1 MSTDEDTSQLAL
13 EDGSL
18 SFNDVFTTTA
28 ATPEQPLIASE
39 ITKSLFDPNGVWDF
53 QGTSS
58 LESYNLTT
66 PSNSA
71 SQPDFIPQPWS
82 FQGFE
87 NQPQTTS
94 ATPQSAVSAGINPI
108 NLFSNSSDPNGFVAA
123 ASASAPSEDGRASN
137 ASSRHPVTHPPRYS
151 TSLAPAVEEKL
162 RNIAMPGGLPRHN
175 LHISSP
181 DSSKSETKAGIISSP
196 EDATEHRHESR
207 KRKVSSEPEEDD
219 DGEDEDKP
227 VKKTAHNMIEK
238 RYRTNINDKIAA
250 LRDSVPSLRIMSK
263 SARGEDTTQ
272 DREELHGLTPAHKL
286 NKATVLSKATEY
298 IRHLEKR
305 NTRLLEENNA
315 MQARIAAFEKLFM
328 AGAMNGSISSHQP
341 PPAQMQF
348 PEGQSSFLQSP
359 IPQQENGETP
369 AGMIQ
374 VPDDMRRIL
383 AAQMAAGQPYPVPQQ
398 QSFPGGNPAAVVR
411 QQQIQQQQVQQQ
423 QGAWSNASPYFG
435 KLMVGSL
442 AGLMIIEAFREDEV
456 SNENPDGRGLAAL
469 PVQLLRS
476 AAKGLD
482 LHFHGYHVHTSLQ
495 SLLFLGVFL
504 WIFVPSLFKPS
515 DDNRK
520 KHSASHLRAA
530 PSMAA
535 PIDVRRQAWATA
547 IQTVWV
553 PRHNFFLEVAALL
566 LKMAKLS
573 VRNAIGWHGYQML
586 TGTTQDE
593 EIARIKAWSI
603 ALDSQLAGGD
613 VEICTRRLL
622 LTLMASATLPDT
634 PTRLMLKALHIRVLL
649 WKLGQTRFVPANM
662 IAAKL
667 ARARWNN
674 ARQLNQLL
682 IQLRTDPTKPH
693 EDELPEHLVALVERD
708 CDDVLTDAVVHRAH
722 NLAFH
727 NDTTEGVAS
736 NIDGMNSVVHDA
748 YVVTP
753 LDAAAAWWS
762 TCLLHDVHAEAL
774 DTKRINR
781 EDLDT
786 AFDVAPPSSIAK
798 LRASLACAALV
809 DESRGASIASSV
821 ALLGTERLETPKH
834 NSKLIIGSSVHDSN
848 PDLLLTLRCAVAIG
862 QLARG
867 QDAAVTPSHSLR
879 IINASLRPTSASS
892 VTLLGFTAVM
902 TLLERIMAQRRGD
915 NDAVDI
921 PLEKLAASL
930 RIWIGGP
937 CGSNAGID
945 TDIRAK
951 VVQRCLAITKSL
963 VGMDVDQG
971 YGTLTDNSDDDSG

>member
-1 MSTDEDTSQLAL
+1 MSTDEDASQLAL
-13 EDGSL
+13 DDGAL
-18 SFNDVFTTTA
+18 SFNDVFTTTS
-28 ATPEQPLIASE
+28 ATPEQPLIASD

-53 QGTSS
+53 QSAPS

-71 SQPDFIPQPWS
+71 SQPEFISQPWS

-87 NQPQTTS
+87 SQPQTSS
-94 ATPQSAVSAGINPI
+94 ATSQSAAAAGINPI
-108 NLFSNSSDPNGFVAA
+108 NLFSNSSDPNGFTTA
-123 ASASAPSEDGRASN
+123 APSEDGRASN
-137 ASSRHPVTHPPRYS
+137 ASSRPRVPHPPRYS
-151 TSLAPAVEEKL
+151 SSLAPAVEEKL
-162 RNIAMPGGLPRHN
+162 RNIAMPGGLPRHT
-175 LHISSP
+175 LHMSSP
-181 DSSKSETKAGIISSP
+181 DSGKSETKAGIISSP
-196 EDATEHRHESR
+196 EDASEHRHESR
-207 KRKVSSEPEEDD
+207 KRKVTSEPEDD
-219 DGEDEDKP
+219 DDDEDKP

-263 SARGEDTTQ
+263 SARGEDTTM

-305 NTRLLEENNA
+305 NNRLLDENNA

-348 PEGQSSFLQSP
+348 PQDGQSFLQSP
-359 IPQQENGETP
+359 ISPENGETL

-383 AAQMAAGQPYPVPQQ
+383 AAQMATGQPYPVGPQQ
-398 QSFPGGNPAAVVR
+398 AAFQGANPAIVR
-411 QQQIQQQQVQQQ
+411 QQQIQQHQVQQQ

-442 AGLMIIEAFREDEV
+442 AGLMIIEAFREEEV
-456 SNENPDGRGLAAL
+456 SNETPEGRGLTAL
-469 PVQLLRS
+469 PLQLLRS

-482 LHFHGYHVHTSLQ
+482 FNYHGYHVHTSMQ

-504 WIFVPSLFKPS
+504 WIFIPSLFQSS
-515 DDNRK
+515 DDDLKR
-520 KHSASHLRAA
+520 HGVGHLRAA
-530 PSMAA
+530 PSMAS
-535 PIDVRRQAWATA
+535 PIHVRRQAWATA

-573 VRNAIGWHGYQML
+573 LRNAIGWHGYQML
-586 TGTTQDE
+586 TGTTQE
-593 EIARIKAWSI
+593 EELARVKAWSI

-613 VEICTRRLL
+613 VEVCTRRLL
-622 LTLMASATLPDT
+622 LTLMASETLPDT
-634 PTRLMLKALHIRVLL
+634 PVRLMLKALHIRVLL

-667 ARARWNN
+667 ARTRWNS

-682 IQLRTDPTKPH
+682 IQFRSDPTKPH
-693 EDELPEHLVALVERD
+693 EDELPEHLVALVERK
-708 CDDVLTDAVVHRAH
+708 CDEVLTDAVVHRAY

-727 NDTTEGVAS
+727 KDTTEGVAP
-736 NIDGMNSVVHDA
+736 NIDGMDTVVNDI
-748 YVVTP
+748 YVGTP

-762 TCLLHDVHAEAL
+762 TCLLHDVLSEAL
-774 DTKRINR
+774 DTKKMNR
-781 EDLDT
+781 GDLDT
-786 AFDVAPPSSIAK
+786 AFGVAPPGSIAK

-821 ALLGTERLETPKH
+821 TQLGIERHETLPRE
-834 NSKLIIGSSVHDSN
+834 SKLVIGSSIHASN
-848 PDLLLTLRCAVAIG
+848 PDLLLTLRCAVAID
-862 QLARG
+862 QLDRG
-867 QDAAVTPSHSLR
+867 QDAVVPPAQSLR
-879 IINASLRPTSASS
+879 IIEASLRPATVSTM
-892 VTLLGFTAVM
+892 TLLGFTAVM
-902 TLLERIMAQRRGD
+902 TLLERVMAQRRGED
-915 NDAVDI
+915 DTVD
-921 PLEKLAASL
+921 PSLEKLAAML
-930 RIWIGGP
+930 RVWVGGA

-945 TDIRAK
+945 TDIRGK
-951 VVQRCLAITKSL
+951 VVERCLAMTKNL
-963 VGMDVDQG
+963 VGMDADTG
-971 YGTLTDNSDDDSG
+971 YGTLTDISDDDSF

>member
-1 MSTDEDTSQLAL
+1 MSTDENASQLAL
-13 EDGSL
+13 DDGPL

-28 ATPEQPLIASE
+28 ATPEQPLIASD
-39 ITKSLFDPNGVWDF
+39 ITKSLFDSNGVWDF

-71 SQPDFIPQPWS
+71 SQPDFMPQPWS
-82 FQGFE
+82 FQAFE
-87 NQPQTTS
+87 NQPQTSS
-94 ATPQSAVSAGINPI
+94 ASSQSALSAGVNPI
-108 NLFSNSSDPNGFVAA
+108 NLFSNSSDPNGFTPAA
-123 ASASAPSEDGRASN
+123 ASEDGRASN
-137 ASSRHPVTHPPRYS
+137 ASSRQPVAQPPRFS

-162 RNIAMPGGLPRHN
+162 RNIAMPGGLPRQI
-175 LHISSP
+175 LHMSSP

-196 EDATEHRHESR
+196 EDASEARQHESR

-219 DGEDEDKP
+219 DAEDEDKP

-328 AGAMNGSISSHQP
+328 AGAMNGSISSHHP
-341 PPAQMQF
+341 PPQMPF
-348 PEGQSSFLQSP
+348 PQEGQSNFLQSP

-398 QSFPGGNPAAVVR
+398 QAFQGANPAIVR

-456 SNENPDGRGLAAL
+456 SNETPEGRGLAAI
-469 PVQLLRS
+469 PVQLLRT

-482 LHFHGYHVHTSLQ
+482 FNYHGYHVHTSIQ

-504 WIFVPSLFKPS
+504 WIFVPSLFQSS
-515 DDNRK
+515 DSNPK
-520 KHSASHLRAA
+520 KRGAGQLRAA

-535 PIDVRRQAWATA
+535 PIHVRRQAWATA

-573 VRNAIGWHGYQML
+573 LRNAIGWNGYQML
-586 TGTTQDE
+586 TGTTQE
-593 EIARIKAWSI
+593 EETARIKAWSI

-613 VEICTRRLL
+613 SEVCTRRLL
-622 LTLMASATLPDT
+622 LTLMASDTLPDT
-634 PTRLMLKALHIRVLL
+634 PVRLMLKALHIRVLL
-649 WKLGQTRFVPANM
+649 WNLGQTRFVPANM
-662 IAAKL
+662 IAAKI
-667 ARARWNN
+667 ARSRWNS

-682 IQLRTDPTKPH
+682 LQLRTDPTKPH

-708 CDDVLTDAVVHRAH
+708 CDEVLTDAVVHRAY

-727 NDTTEGVAS
+727 KDTTDGAVPK
-736 NIDGMNSVVHDA
+736 IDGMDSVVYDI
-748 YVVTP
+748 YVGTP
-753 LDAAAAWWS
+753 LDAAAAWCS
-762 TCLLHDVHAEAL
+762 TCLLHDVLTEAL
-774 DTKRINR
+774 DTKKVNK

-786 AFDVAPPSSIAK
+786 ALNVAPPGSIAK
-798 LRASLACAALV
+798 LRASLACATLV
-809 DESRGASIASSV
+809 DESRGASIASSLT
-821 ALLGTERLETPKH
+821 LLGTERQETPKH
-834 NSKLIIGSSVHDSN
+834 EAKVVIGSSIHASN
-848 PDLLLTLRCAVAIG
+848 PDLLLTLRSAVALG
-862 QLARG
+862 QLSRG
-867 QDAAVTPSHSLR
+867 QDAAVSPCKSLR
-879 IINASLRPTSASS
+879 VIEASLRPVMASTM
-892 VTLLGFTAVM
+892 TLLGFTAVM
-902 TLLERIMAQRRGD
+902 TLLERVMAQRRGED
-915 NDAVDI
+915 DAVDAS
-921 PLEKLAASL
+921 LEKLAATL
-930 RIWIGGP
+930 RVWIGGP

-945 TDIRAK
+945 ADTRAK
-951 VVQRCLAITKSL
+951 VVERCLTITKSL
-963 VGMDVDQG
+963 VGMDVDTG
-971 YGTLTDNSDDDSG
+971 YGTLTDVSDDDSG